1 MAELLP
7 AINLEVQGMIRR
19 KSVIA
24 GCMAGII
31 LISACGGV
39 LYTRKARNEDNTQA
53 SQAEVMK
60 GSVRK
65 MIQGTGTLAPEGTK
79 EIMIPAGIKIREVK
93 VKAGDE
99 VKAGDVLATVDG
111 NTVMAE
117 FLGTRE
123 SLEDLQKRLKK
134 ADKSKASYYEMMK
147 KKEQLDEKLAVLQKM
162 KDSGSV
168 TAETDGVVLNINSG
182 KTKNGAEEN
191 TKTSEAQSSGSAAS
205 YISGRIWPVK
215 MQINEAET
223 KEKKKVIIDEI
234 PEIKIKSPVAGE
246 KPGTAEKTD
255 SESEK
260 EKKTPYSIKVKWS
273 PGTEHFEENTVYRAY
288 VEITAEQGFSFREG
302 LKPSVTG
309 AKVSEIRW
317 QRENGADGISQISLR
332 AEFPKTESIS
342 GENGEQQGETN
353 SSTGEG
359 QTENG
364 AVSEEEK
371 QQEKQEPSADSSQ
384 SGAQPEQVQPGAQPE
399 KVQPE
404 KAQPEKAQPEKVQP
418 EKPRPGKARLE
429 NKTAGASASGIS
441 TVIDTGAGSSNAGM
455 STPELPP
462 ASTSTDAAAGGTTTD
477 ENTELSVFCTM
488 AAGDKLAVEIQVDEM
503 DILTVSQGQRAEIRL
518 NARPERAYEG
528 VISRVNKNGTGQ
540 GQAAKYSVQ
549 ILLPKE
555 ADMLFGMSVSAE
567 IFIEEKNDVLTIPAE
582 AVVEQGGKTWIY
594 TSVDE
599 KTGELREKKEVQ
611 TGLSDGVQIEITKG
625 AKEGQK
631 VFYEQSVVSDFS
643 EDYMMDGMEEE
654 KP

>member
-1 MAELLP
+1 
-7 AINLEVQGMIRR
+7 MIRR

-182 KTKNGAEEN
+182 KTKNGTEEN

-215 MQINEAET
+215 MQINEVET

-371 QQEKQEPSADSSQ
+371 QQEKQEPSIDSS
-384 SGAQPEQVQPGAQPE
+384 QPGAQPE

-404 KAQPEKAQPEKVQP
+404 KAQPEKVQPEKAQPEKAQAEKVQP
-418 EKPRPGKARLE
+418 EKPRSGKARLE

-441 TVIDTGAGSSNAGM
+441 MGIDTGAGSSNAGM

-643 EDYMMDGMEEE
+643 EDYMMDGM
-654 KP
+654 

>member
-1 MAELLP
+1 MEVVFFNLFSRFFIYSVSENSNSSMAELLP
-7 AINLEVQGMIRR
+7 TINLEVQGMIRR

-191 TKTSEAQSSGSAAS
+191 TKTSEAQTAGSAAS

-234 PEIKIKSPVAGE
+234 PEIKIKSPVTGE
-246 KPGTAEKTD
+246 RPGTAEKAD

-273 PGTEHFEENTVYRAY
+273 PETEQFEENTVYRAY
-288 VEITAEQGFSFREG
+288 VEITAEQGFSFKEG

-384 SGAQPEQVQPGAQPE
+384 PG
-399 KVQPE
+399 
-404 KAQPEKAQPEKVQP
+404 AQPEKVQP
-418 EKPRPGKARLE
+418 EKPRPGKARQE
-429 NKTAGASASGIS
+429 KKTADTSVSGIS
-441 TVIDTGAGSSNAGM
+441 MGIDTGAGSSNAGM
-455 STPELPP
+455 STPELPS

-528 VISRVNKNGTGQ
+528 VIGRVNKNGTGQ

-643 EDYMMDGMEEE
+643 EDYMMDGM
-654 KP
+654 

>member
-7 AINLEVQGMIRR
+7 TINLEVQGMIRR

-182 KTKNGAEEN
+182 KTKNGTEEN

-215 MQINEAET
+215 MQINEAEM

-234 PEIKIKSPVAGE
+234 PEIKIKSPVTGE

-273 PGTEHFEENTVYRAY
+273 PATEHFEENTVYRAY

-371 QQEKQEPSADSSQ
+371 QQEKQEPSIDSS
-384 SGAQPEQVQPGAQPE
+384 QPE
-399 KVQPE
+399 KVQPEKEQPEKVQPEKAQPE

-418 EKPRPGKARLE
+418 EKPRSGKARLE

-441 TVIDTGAGSSNAGM
+441 MGIDTGAGSSNAGM

-462 ASTSTDAAAGGTTTD
+462 ASASTDGTAGGTTTD

-488 AAGDKLAVEIQVDEM
+488 ASGDKLAVEIQVDEM

-643 EDYMMDGMEEE
+643 EDYMMDGM
-654 KP
+654 

>member
-1 MAELLP
+1 
-7 AINLEVQGMIRR
+7 MIRR

-39 LYTRKARNEDNTQA
+39 LYTRKARDENNTQA
-53 SQAEVMK
+53 SQTEVMK

-191 TKTSEAQSSGSAAS
+191 TKSIKKPRRQASAAS

-234 PEIKIKSPVAGE
+234 PEIKIKSPVTGE
-246 KPGTAEKTD
+246 RPGTAEKAD

-273 PGTEHFEENTVYRAY
+273 PETEQFEENTVYRAY
-288 VEITAEQGFSFREG
+288 VEITAEQGFSFKEG

-317 QRENGADGISQISLR
+317 QRENGADGISQISLQ

-353 SSTGEG
+353 SSTGEVR
-359 QTENG
+359 Q
-364 AVSEEEK
+364 K
-371 QQEKQEPSADSSQ
+371 
-384 SGAQPEQVQPGAQPE
+384 
-399 KVQPE
+399 
-404 KAQPEKAQPEKVQP
+404 
-418 EKPRPGKARLE
+418 RRRLRRRE
-429 NKTAGASASGIS
+429 AAGETGTVGRQFTAGC
-441 TVIDTGAGSSNAGM
+441 
-455 STPELPP
+455 
-462 ASTSTDAAAGGTTTD
+462 AAG
-477 ENTELSVFCTM
+477 ESS
-488 AAGDKLAVEIQVDEM
+488 AGEAP
-503 DILTVSQGQRAEIRL
+503 
-518 NARPERAYEG
+518 ARESP
-528 VISRVNKNGTGQ
+528 
-540 GQAAKYSVQ
+540 
-549 ILLPKE
+549 P
-555 ADMLFGMSVSAE
+555 
-567 IFIEEKNDVLTIPAE
+567 
-582 AVVEQGGKTWIY
+582 
-594 TSVDE
+594 
-599 KTGELREKKEVQ
+599 GE
-611 TGLSDGVQIEITKG
+611 
-625 AKEGQK
+625 
-631 VFYEQSVVSDFS
+631 
-643 EDYMMDGMEEE
+643 
-654 KP
+654 

>member
-1 MAELLP
+1 
-7 AINLEVQGMIRR
+7 MIRR

-191 TKTSEAQSSGSAAS
+191 TKTSEAQPAGSAAS

-215 MQINEAET
+215 MQINEVET

-273 PGTEHFEENTVYRAY
+273 PATEHFEENTVYRAY

-371 QQEKQEPSADSSQ
+371 QQEKQEPSIDSS
-384 SGAQPEQVQPGAQPE
+384 QPE
-399 KVQPE
+399 KVQPEKEQPEKVQPEKAQPE

-418 EKPRPGKARLE
+418 EKPRSGKARLE

-441 TVIDTGAGSSNAGM
+441 TGIDTGAGSSNAGM
-455 STPELPP
+455 STPELPS

-643 EDYMMDGMEEE
+643 EDYMMDGM
-654 KP
+654 